1 MRKTKKA
8 DRFLVTSALPYANG
22 PLHLGHIAG
31 AYLPADIYVRFLK
44 LNKKDVI
51 YICGSDEHGVPITVK
66 AEVKGVSPQEI
77 VDYYH
82 QLNKKSFKQLGISF
96 DNYSRTSL
104 PLHHDTAQEF
114 FNILYKKGRFIVKE
128 EEQFYSETSKRF
140 LPDRYVEGICPF
152 CGYDKARGDQCEK
165 CGKWL
170 KTGELKEPKSK
181 IDNSIPVLKK
191 TKHWYF
197 PMGQLADSWKKWFEK
212 KKWKENVYNYC
223 MGWYNEGLG
232 DRPITRDL
240 NWGVEV
246 PLEGAEGKVLYVWF
260 DAPVGYI
267 SSTKQWAENIGQP
280 EKWKDY
286 WCDSDTKLIHFI
298 GKDNIV
304 FHAILFPMMLAE
316 VGGFILPEA
325 IPANEYLT
333 IEGRKIST
341 SQNYAVWLK
350 DYLEILPPDPLR
362 YTLAINTPET
372 KDTDFSWTQFQSR
385 NNDELADILG
395 NFINRTLTFVIQ
407 NWEGKVP
414 FRNDLDQMDRT
425 MLQDIREKHQK
436 LTQHLENFQI
446 RSSTRILMDIC
457 RAANKY
463 FNDKAPWKTRKSNP
477 LICQTTLNICVHIA
491 RILSTVMEPF
501 IPFSAAKLRKMLN
514 IQKTIPWKEVIDSE
528 FSPGFKLGKP
538 EILFTKIEDE
548 VIEKERN
555 KLIGEEKTMDKEK
568 PKEQSELISIDYLK
582 KVDLRTA
589 KVIQA
594 EKVENTDKLLK
605 LYIELGGDKR
615 QLVAGLAQKYTPEQ
629 ITGKT
634 IIIAANLEPATIKGV
649 KSQGML
655 LAAVED
661 GKPVLLT
668 TDGDVST
675 GVKIS

>member
-1 MRKTKKA
+1 M
-8 DRFLVTSALPYANG
+8 VTSALPYANG

-31 AYLPADIYVRFLK
+31 AYLPADIYVRFLR
-44 LNKKDVI
+44 LNNKEVI
-51 YICGSDEHGVPITVK
+51 YICGSDEHGVPITVQ
-66 AEVKGVSPQEI
+66 ADVKGVSPQEI

-82 QLNKKSFKQLGISF
+82 QLNKKSFEEFGIRF

-104 PLHHDTAQEF
+104 HLHHETAQEF
-114 FNILYKKGRFIVKE
+114 FNILYKKGIFIVKE
-128 EEQFYSETSKRF
+128 EEQFYSETSERF

-170 KTGELKEPKSK
+170 QTGELLEPRSK

-191 TKHWYF
+191 TKHWYL
-197 PMGQLADSWKKWFEK
+197 PMGKLADSWKKWFEK
-212 KKWKENVYNYC
+212 KQWKENVYNYC
-223 MGWYNEGLG
+223 MGWYKEGLG

-240 NWGVEV
+240 TWGVKV
-246 PLEGAEGKVLYVWF
+246 PLEEAEGKVLYVWF
-260 DAPVGYI
+260 DAPIGYI
-267 SSTKQWAENIGQP
+267 SSTKEWAEKMGDP
-280 EKWKDY
+280 EKWKEY
-286 WCDSDTKLIHFI
+286 WCDSDTRLIHFI

-316 VGGFILPEA
+316 AGGFVLPDA

-350 DYLEILPPDPLR
+350 DYLEKFAPDPLR

-395 NFINRTLTFVIQ
+395 NFINRTLTFIAQ
-407 NWEGKVP
+407 NWNGKVP
-414 FRNDLDQMDRT
+414 ERHELDKMDRS
-425 MLQDIREKHQK
+425 MLKEIKDKHSEI
-436 LTQHLENFQI
+436 TQHLENFQT
-446 RSSTRILMDIC
+446 RFSTRRLMDLC
-457 RAANKY
+457 RSANKY
-463 FNDKAPWKTRKSNP
+463 FNDKAPWETRKSD
-477 LICQTTLNICVHIA
+477 IADCETTLNICLHIT
-491 RILSTVMEPF
+491 RVLSTLLEPF
-501 IPFSAAKLRKMLN
+501 MPFSAAKLRKMLN
-514 IQKTIPWKEVIDSE
+514 IKQTLSWDEVIHSE
-528 FSPGFKLGKP
+528 FSPGFKLGEP
-538 EILFTKIEDE
+538 EILFTKIEDDI
-548 VIEKERN
+548 IEKERN
-555 KLIGEEKTMDKEK
+555 NLKKEEVTMDEEKQEK
-568 PKEQSELISIDYLK
+568 QSEQISIDYLK

-594 EKVENTDKLLK
+594 EKVENADKLLK
-605 LYIELGGDKR
+605 LQIELGSEKR
-615 QLVAGLAQKYTPEQ
+615 QLVAGLAQDYTPEQ

-634 IIIAANLEPATIKGV
+634 IIMVANLEPAKIRGV
-649 KSQGML
+649 ESQGML

-668 TDGDVST
+668 TDKDVNT
-675 GVKIS
+675 GVKVS